1 MTTFAI
7 RAQPR
12 PVSRALRWNTPVAKR
27 SGWVSA
33 KRELRSS
40 RKATV
45 YGEKEDVLRTGMQIK
60 ICPQN
65 YQLSS
70 ANYQLT

>member
-12 PVSRALRWNTPVAKR
+12 PVSRSATLEYACREAIRLGEREARTAKQPQ
-27 SGWVSA
+27 GHVH
-33 KRELRSS
+33 
-40 RKATV
+40 
-45 YGEKEDVLRTGMQIK
+45 GEKEDVLRTGMQIK
-60 ICPQN
+60 ICPKN